1 MDARDRGF
9 DWSEL
14 SSDCITRRSMLKLLT
29 GSAAGLSAL
38 SVFDA
43 PPVSSA
49 ATPGGHLI
57 GAWNFD
63 AIKLLD
69 PAYMNVVEQM
79 QVASNIFSGL
89 VYVDVG
95 LVVKPELAEKWEVSK
110 DGLTW
115 TFQLRKG
122 VVFHNGQKFNADDV
136 EYTYKRTTDPK
147 VASIHKSRLDIVEKF
162 EKLGEYEVRLK
173 LTNPSAAFLMSTLS
187 RVPARAMTI
196 VCRTALEKMGKD
208 AYNIMP
214 VGTGPFRVTKHQI
227 GSDIVLEKNPDYFV
241 SGLPKLDK
249 VTIKMVPESSTQVNA
264 LRAGD
269 IQFLNKPPVALLD
282 QLLADSN
289 MKIEETPDPGTWGL
303 FLQQANVPQFRDKRV
318 RQAIAKA
325 INKETVV
332 EKAYMG
338 RAIPMYEAVNPAQT
352 LYYRGNTKETS
363 PQRYNPEEA
372 QKLWRE
378 AGMPKGF
385 KIKVMCADFLG
396 FLRVAQVIKPMIDS
410 TLGTDVEVMQMDPA
424 IFHDRHAAG
433 KYEASIL
440 GTGMDF
446 DPNDSLDD
454 VFGTKSKFN
463 NFAYSNPKV
472 DELLKQQFEEGDL
485 QKRIK
490 MVHQISDIVTED
502 APWAFLVHHLDL
514 TAMHKA
520 VGGYVKIPALR
531 ELAYLTLS

>member
-1 MDARDRGF
+1 MGARDSGF

-14 SSDCITRRSMLKLLT
+14 SSNCITRRSMLKLLA

-38 SVFDA
+38 SVFDV
-43 PPVSSA
+43 PPADSA

-89 VYVDVG
+89 VHVDVG
-95 LVVKPELAEKWEVSK
+95 LVIKPELAEKWDVSR

-115 TFQLRKG
+115 TFQLRRG

-162 EKLGEYEVRLK
+162 EKLGEYEVRFKLK
-173 LTNPSAAFLMSTLS
+173 SPSAAFLMSSLS

-214 VGTGPFRVTKHQI
+214 VGTGPFRVAKHQI

-249 VTIKMVPESSTQVNA
+249 VTIKMVPESATQANA

-282 QLLADSN
+282 QLLADTN
-289 MKIEETPDPGTWGL
+289 LKIEETPDPGTWGL
-303 FLQQANVPQFRDKRV
+303 FFQQANVPQFRDKRV
-318 RQAIAKA
+318 RLAIAKA
-325 INKETVV
+325 INKEQVV

-372 QKLWRE
+372 QRLWRE

-385 KIKVMCADFLG
+385 KFKMMCADFLG
-396 FLRVAQVIKPMIDS
+396 FLRVAQVLKPMIDG
-410 TLGTDVEVMQMDPA
+410 TLGTDAEVMQMDPA

-433 KYEASIL
+433 KYETSVL

-454 VFGTKSKFN
+454 IFGTKSKFN

-490 MVHQISDIVTED
+490 LVHQISDIVTED
-502 APWAFLVHHLDL
+502 APWAFLVHHYDY
-514 TAMHKA
+514 TAMNKA
-520 VGGYVKIPALR
+520 VKGYVKIPALR
-531 ELAYLTLS
+531 ELATLTLS

>member
-1 MDARDRGF
+1 MGTRDSGF

-14 SSDCITRRSMLKLLT
+14 SSNRITRRSMLKLLT

-43 PPVSSA
+43 APVSSA
-49 ATPGGHLI
+49 ATPGGHLVA
-57 GAWNFD
+57 GWNFD

-79 QVASNIFSGL
+79 QITSNILSGL
-89 VYVDVG
+89 VHVDVG

-147 VASIHKSRLDIVEKF
+147 VASIHKSRLDIVERF
-162 EKLGEYEVRLK
+162 EKLSEYEVRFKLK
-173 LTNPSAAFLMSTLS
+173 SPSAAFLMSTLS

-227 GSDIVLEKNPDYFV
+227 GSDIVLEKNPDYFI

-385 KIKVMCADFLG
+385 KFKVQCADFLG

-502 APWAFLVHHLDL
+502 APWAFLVHHIDY